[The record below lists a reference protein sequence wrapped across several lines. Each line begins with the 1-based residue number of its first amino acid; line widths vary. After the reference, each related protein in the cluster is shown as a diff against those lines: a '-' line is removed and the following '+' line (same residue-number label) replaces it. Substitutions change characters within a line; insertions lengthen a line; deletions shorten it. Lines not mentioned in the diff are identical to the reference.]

1 MMAET
6 NAPTLIVW
14 PLRTQPSPLEE
25 DFPATEL
32 TRGVMMLSV
41 KALIRVLKANA
52 TTKPTAMT
60 IKSPCMRKFLKPLNM
75 ANSLLNRQGGWCV
88 AVMGIAGAV
97 TTLRE
102 CSGLPIGSG
111 LWNTQSSPV
120 IVPGQTG
127 FETRCPGPTSDS
139 GPGPGYEDGPLVR

>member
-1 MMAET
+1 MMAEM
-6 NAPTLIVW
+6 NAPTLMVW
-14 PLRTQPSPLEE
+14 PLRTQQSPLEE

-75 ANSLLNRQGGWCV
+75 ANSLLNRQRGWCV
-88 AVMGIAGAV
+88 NAKWVPGAV
-97 TTLRE
+97 TILRE
-102 CSGLPIGSG
+102 CS
-111 LWNTQSSPV
+111 
-120 IVPGQTG
+120 
-127 FETRCPGPTSDS
+127 DS
-139 GPGPGYEDGPLVR
+139 AKDVGPLEYPEFPGHRPRSNRV

>member
-1 MMAET
+1 MMAEM
-6 NAPTLIVW
+6 NAPTLMVW

-88 AVMGIAGAV
+88 DAMWVPGPGTI
-97 TTLRE
+97 LRE
-102 CSGLPIGSG
+102 CRGPPIGSG

-120 IVPGQTG
+120 ILPGQTE
-127 FETRCPGPTSDS
+127 FETRCAGPTWGS
-139 GPGPGYEDGPLVR
+139 G